1 MSGYRRV
8 VHCAAVVVGLVATLV
23 SPCVGQT
30 TDLNRTL
37 VNSFVSAV
45 NNRTYDDLDDIVHAD
60 FVRHCQATPQVV
72 VRSREDFKSFIL
84 QDLETFPDGR
94 VELTQV
100 IAEGDRVAYWGV
112 YRGTQK
118 GAMGPFAPTDKE
130 VAVDMAGV
138 FRIEAGKIAELWITW
153 DNLAVFSQLGIN
165 PMGTPDEDKTP
176 VVKE

>member
-1 MSGYRRV
+1 MSKYRWSV
-8 VHCAAVVVGLVATLV
+8 LYGAVVVGVVATLF

-30 TDLNRTL
+30 TSENKDLVTA
-37 VNSFVSAV
+37 FVSAV
-45 NNRTYDDLDDIVHAD
+45 NSRTYEVFDEIIRTD
-60 FVRHCQATPQVV
+60 FQRHCQATPQVV
-72 VRSREDFKSFIL
+72 VRSLEDFKSFIL

-94 VELTQV
+94 VDLTQV
-100 IAEGDRVAYWGV
+100 IAEGDRVAYWGT

-118 GAMGPFAPTDKE
+118 GAMGPFAPTNN
-130 VAVDMAGV
+130 AVELDMAGV
-138 FRIEAGKIAELWITW
+138 FRIQDGKIAELWITW